1 MARDDRVRRVVLGI
15 AGLVAGY
22 AIGALAGY
30 ALLAA
35 LSTNTHDP
43 ALEASMTAA
52 FVAGPIGALIGLV
65 AGIVFGGRKP
75 PA

>member
-1 MARDDRVRRVVLGI
+1 MRRFVLGFV
-15 AGLVAGY
+15 GVVAGY
-22 AIGALAGY
+22 AIGALTGY

-35 LSTNTHDP
+35 LSTNTHDG

-65 AGIVFGGRKP
+65 AGVAIGGRKP
-75 PA
+75 LA